1 MYKYVCPHTGL
12 SASNHLVLL
21 EDLTDLLRLAVREH
35 KADVELDRVAK
46 LEERGLCGSRATE
59 NVLKKREKRES
70 ALMYTTHLDSQRV
83 CMITCRG

>member
-1 MYKYVCPHTGL
+1 MCPRTGL

-21 EDLTDLLRLAVREH
+21 EDLTDLLGLAVREH

-46 LEERGLCGSRATE
+46 LEERGLGGSRATE
-59 NVLKKREKRES
+59 NVLKREKRES

-83 CMITCRG
+83 CMRTCRG